1 MTLTG
6 ERGGKGEKGGA
17 GRRERGVGGKGEATT
32 HSFLKKV
39 SNHHRKKSC
48 FKSRVSSR
56 NFFATEG
63 EKKNKSVL

>member
-32 HSFLKKV
+32 HSFLKKRFQIIIVRKVV
-39 SNHHRKKSC
+39 SK
-48 FKSRVSSR
+48 
-56 NFFATEG
+56 AD
-63 EKKNKSVL
+63 